1 MRKSALLFA
10 SWIACAATAT
20 AELPSSPPEAE
31 GLSSERLSRVD
42 ALAGRYIESG
52 TFPGA
57 IAAVAR
63 NGKVVHLSA
72 LGRRGTEDERPL
84 PLDALFR
91 MYSSTK
97 MVTAVAVMQQYE
109 QGRFQLSDPV
119 ANILP
124 ELASLEVLRP
134 DGESEPARTQIT
146 MHELLTH
153 TSGLSYGI
161 DANDPVDRAYLEA
174 QLWVSEDLDTL
185 AAKVGRLPLRSHP
198 GTEWRYSV
206 GMDLAGLVVQRLAGQ
221 RFDRY
226 LQEHLFEPLD
236 MRDTGFVVPDGKRDR
251 FLPNHLL
258 GQGTAATRAIDPTR
272 EAVEFPGGLFGYG
285 CGSGCDYRSVTL
297 FSGGAGL
304 VSTARDYLRF
314 GEMLRNGGALGG
326 VRILSPTTVDFMASA
341 HVPPEIMSAGA
352 PHRAVAGQS
361 FGLGV
366 GVLTDPVA
374 RGVSGNAG
382 EFYHD
387 GAAGTVFWVDPVEDI
402 VGLGMIQVMG
412 GFVWGPALKTA
423 VYQAVTESKR

>member
-1 MRKSALLFA
+1 MRISAIVFGT
-10 SWIACAATAT
+10 WFACATAA
-20 AELPSSPPEAE
+20 AELPPSPPEAE
-31 GLSSERLSRVD
+31 GLSPERLSRVD
-42 ALAGRYIESG
+42 AVARRYIESG
-52 TFPGA
+52 AFPGA
-57 IAAVAR
+57 IVAVAR

-109 QGRFQLSDPV
+109 QGRFQWSDPV
-119 ANILP
+119 ANVLP
-124 ELASLEVLRP
+124 ELASLDVLGR
-134 DGESEPARTQIT
+134 DGKRDPARTPIT
-146 MHELLTH
+146 MRQLLTH

-174 QLWVSEDLDTL
+174 ELWVSEDLDTL
-185 AAKVGRLPLRSHP
+185 AAKVGRLPLRSQP

-226 LQEHLFEPLD
+226 LKEHLFEPLD
-236 MRDTGFVVPDGKRDR
+236 MRDTGFVVPDEKRDR

-258 GQGTAATRAIDPTR
+258 GQAAAATRAFDPTR
-272 EAVEFPGGLFGYG
+272 EAVEFPGGLFAYG
-285 CGSGCDYRSVTL
+285 CGSGCDYRNVTL

-304 VSTARDYLRF
+304 VSTTRDYLRF
-314 GEMLRNGGALGG
+314 GEMLRNGGALGD
-326 VRILSPTTVDFMASA
+326 VRILSPSTVDFMASA
-341 HVPPEIMSAGA
+341 HVPPGIMSAGGA
-352 PHRAVAGQS
+352 LAGQS
-361 FGLGV
+361 RGLGV

-412 GFVWGPALKTA
+412 GFVWEPDLKTA